1 MAKSTKNIFVTIR
14 NEFYFVLTF
23 RNESFGRWHGLGC
36 GPVEDNFMCLHFVTI
51 RRTCDFVPRNGYYI
65 SLRFVCYT
73 CIGSKTANLWKDW
86 SSSSGLHPVD
96 IPVLFCTACAMLSV
110 NKSLYPTCTVPAD
123 TGTFKRHEHQLAI
136 ADAKAQVSLDHR
148 YMHDINWSFDDSGQ
162 PVPSSTAMGTVN
174 QSWTVSAR
182 RSSMEMVAH
191 TRHHHFTPPPL
202 VPPRPRQ
209 TNKIYI
215 SLRNVLLG
223 ASWKIAISHFVTIR

>member
-14 NEFYFVLTF
+14 NEFYFVLIF

-36 GPVEDNFMCLHFVTI
+36 GPVEDNFICLHFVTI
-51 RRTCDFVPRNGYYI
+51 RITCDFVPFNGYYI

-123 TGTFKRHEHQLAI
+123 ARTFKRHEHQLAI
-136 ADAKAQVSLDHR
+136 TDAKAQVSLDHR
-148 YMHDINWSFDDSGQ
+148 KMHDINWSLVDSQCRPQQPWVRSTSRGQ
-162 PVPSSTAMGTVN
+162 
-174 QSWTVSAR
+174 SAHDGAVWKW
-182 RSSMEMVAH
+182 SH

-202 VPPRPRQ
+202 VPPRQGRL
-209 TNKIYI
+209 TKFTFRYEMYYWA
-215 SLRNVLLG
+215 LHG
-223 ASWKIAISHFVTIR
+223 K